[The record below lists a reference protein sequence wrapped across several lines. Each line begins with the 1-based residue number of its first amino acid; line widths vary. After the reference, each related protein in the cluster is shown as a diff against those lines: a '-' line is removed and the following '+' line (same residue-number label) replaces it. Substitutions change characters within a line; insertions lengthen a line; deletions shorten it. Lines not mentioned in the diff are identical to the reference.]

1 MIAVL
6 YKPWS
11 LLFGVLGGLLA
22 SRLFT
27 ALWTAVTKQEVP
39 EATARDTS
47 WGALLPAAAL
57 EGAVYAGV
65 KAAARRSSAQAFA
78 LTTGVWPGDE
88 HTPPAKG
95 RGKPGRNK
103 PGKTRTAR
111 A

>member
-1 MIAVL
+1 MIATL

-27 ALWTAVTKQEVP
+27 AVWTAVSKQEVP

-47 WGALLPAAAL
+47 WAKLLPAAAL

-78 LTTGVWPGDE
+78 AGTGVWPGEE

-95 RGKPGRNK
+95 TSKAGRNK
-103 PGKTRTAR
+103 PGRTRTSA
-111 A
+111 